1 MILESIRFHMYVYSY
16 IYFVSLMK
24 LLSVWQ
30 NLDKWISF
38 IYGKSLVTKQN
49 FYDNQYK
56 LEKYVYNKLNVATC
70 Q

>member
-16 IYFVSLMK
+16 IYFVTLMK

-38 IYGKSLVTKQN
+38 IYDKSLVTKQN

-56 LEKYVYNKLNVATC
+56 LEKYVYNKLNAATC